1 MASVGFLCGERMKN
15 KLMWFYYSWDSIM
28 NLKYNP
34 IGYIRE
40 PSLQAYFM
48 TALSIIWTLVFCT
61 YIAGWLNVMPLIVGH
76 VLFIFATFF
85 TYAVFEDAKR
95 DGKAWFQNWDEKYT
109 LSRAFRNRNKEKNA
123 CRWDLEIEA

>member
-1 MASVGFLCGERMKN
+1 
-15 KLMWFYYSWDSIM
+15 M

-48 TALSIIWTLVFCT
+48 TVLSIIWTLVFCT

>member
-1 MASVGFLCGERMKN
+1 MGILFGARMRN

-48 TALSIIWTLVFCT
+48 TVLSIIWTLVFCT
-61 YIAGWLNVMPLIVGH
+61 YIAGWLNVMPLIIGH
-76 VLFIFATFF
+76 VLFVFATFF
-85 TYAVFEDAKR
+85 TYAVFEDARR
-95 DGKAWFQNWDEKYT
+95 DGKAWFQNWDEKYI
-109 LSRAFRNRNKEKNA
+109 LSKAFRTRNRSKNA

>member
-1 MASVGFLCGERMKN
+1 MKN

-48 TALSIIWTLVFCT
+48 TVLSIIWTLVFCT

-85 TYAVFEDAKR
+85 TYAVFEDARR